1 MSVSCYRR
9 LDFLEDL
16 EDLEALD
23 CLDYLEV
30 LERLEILDYLERLER
45 LLDGDFLGRGAA
57 VDVDA
62 HEIDARGCL

>member
-16 EDLEALD
+16 EALD
-23 CLDYLEV
+23 FLDFLEILDYLEV
-30 LERLEILDYLERLER
+30 LERLEN
-45 LLDGDFLGRGAA
+45 LLDGDLLGRGAA